1 MYKNYQSQL
10 TVFLGITICFIYSL
24 AFNQG
29 FYGYAVDYWVIYH
42 KPNLNWAKT
51 IFDVLGWHIATL
63 SVSNVHIGVL
73 VTSLLLSVSSFLLV
87 IKTNIPKN
95 GLFVILG
102 FILLL
107 HTWPIL
113 MPATNGMRQDIMMSF
128 IFLALVS
135 LDSNKILTL
144 TFLLLSVFSHNTGI
158 GFGALFLGVWISINF
173 FKNSRYLLV
182 ATVVVGNLFI
192 VGGLILLD
200 QVIEGGSKVINGDYR
215 YPFLVINSSVAMFL
229 LYKGPTNFLSLYV
242 FYLNSFFPVFLFL
255 GFNWEYERLNQ
266 IILVPTILVLA
277 SYFKYSQRAVLV
289 FFIFFLL
296 FLLTIYTGMFSA
308 LTTERPDYIMH

>member
-1 MYKNYQSQL
+1 MYKNYQSQF
-10 TVFLGITICFIYSL
+10 TVLLGITICFIYSL
-24 AFNQG
+24 AFNIG

-42 KPNLNWAKT
+42 KPNLNWANS

-63 SVSNVHIGVL
+63 SVFNVHIGVF

-87 IKTNIPKN
+87 IKSNIPKN
-95 GLFVILG
+95 SLFVILG

-113 MPATNGMRQDIMMSF
+113 MPATNGMRQGIMMSF

-135 LDSNKILTL
+135 LGSNKILTL
-144 TFLLLSVFSHNTGI
+144 TSLLLVVFTHNSGI
-158 GFGALFLGVWISINF
+158 FFAALFLGVWIFVNF
-173 FKNSRYLLV
+173 YKKNRYLLV
-182 ATVVVGNLFI
+182 ATVVAGSLFI
-192 VGGLILLD
+192 CGSLILLD
-200 QVIEGGSKVINGDYR
+200 EVVEGGSRIINGDFR
-215 YPFLVINSSVAMFL
+215 YPFLVINSSVAIFL
-229 LYKGPTNFLSLYV
+229 LYKAPTNFLSLYV

-266 IILVPTILVLA
+266 IILVPTILVVA
-277 SYFKYSQRAVLV
+277 SYFKYSQRAALMC
-289 FFIFFLL
+289 FIFFLL

-308 LTTERPDYIMH
+308 LTTERPVFY